1 MQNLRVLSLLM
12 DYPTE
17 DLVAARG
24 ELNAVIDS
32 MDLQAVSRRGLI
44 DFVEQRCGGNLLDW
58 QSEYDG
64 LFERGRSLSL
74 LLFEHVHGESRDRG
88 QAMVNLL
95 SEYKTAGLELS
106 AKELPD
112 YIPLYLEFLSTQGE
126 ANARLGL
133 QEIAHILGLLC
144 CRLQERN
151 NNYTAIFSAL
161 LELSTAAI
169 DLKDIQQQLKG
180 EARDDTP
187 AALDKV
193 WEEEAVTFGAESTGD
208 SCATG
213 VNRPLPG
220 QRRDQEQ
227 VLDLSD
233 VAREIVRETLANTE
247 REVPDQ
253 MDPPIAVVNANH

>member
-1 MQNLRVLSLLM
+1 MKNLQVLSLLM

-17 DLVAARG
+17 ALVAARV
-24 ELNAVIDS
+24 ELIAALREMN
-32 MDLQAVSRRGLI
+32 VSAGLRDGLI
-44 DFVEQRCGGNLLDW
+44 DFVEQRCGGKLLDW

-88 QAMVNLL
+88 QAMVNLMQ
-95 SEYKTAGLELS
+95 EYKAAGLALS

-112 YIPLYLEFLSTQGE
+112 YIPLYLEFLSTQGDD
-126 ANARLGL
+126 NARIGL
-133 QEIAHILGLLC
+133 QEVSHILGLLA

-151 NNYTAIFSAL
+151 NNYQTLFSAL
-161 LELSTAAI
+161 LELSGAAI
-169 DLKDIQQQLKG
+169 DLQDIQQQLAG

-193 WEEEAVTFGAESTGD
+193 WEEEAVTFGSEDVGEG
-208 SCATG
+208 CASG

-227 VLDLSD
+227 VLDLQD
-233 VAREIVRETLANTE
+233 VVAEMVRETLDKAEQKTAI
-247 REVPDQ
+247 Q
-253 MDPPIAVVNANH
+253 ASVNVDH